1 MESQSPTSTT
11 TSTTSEQDNMP
22 SSQSASVDKT
32 STLSNTD
39 PTLSIPNPTY
49 SPLIQQHVTNAAAII
64 ASNHL
69 TRNMFIVEVFKKCSE
84 IALWEKRTR
93 KTAPELLPEFPK
105 LTGESP
111 HSSHSYSSD
120 VQHITPE
127 GDDVLEQIHKEVFNA
142 QNHKSWFR
150 INNKDNNSVCKLFKQ
165 GICHTTPQLQ
175 GQLIL
180 LLSAPPWV
188 KKHQPLQYP
197 SQLKIPHPMLNV
209 EDPIEELQMNKTIRF
224 HDDE

>member
-1 MESQSPTSTT
+1 MNYYSKTIYSIHDLYPLVSTIQLHQQIMESQPSTSTT

-22 SSQSASVDKT
+22 SSQSTSVDKT
-32 STLSNTD
+32 STTSNTN

-64 ASNHL
+64 ASNCL

-93 KTAPELLPEFPK
+93 KTAPELLPESPK
-105 LTGESP
+105 PTGESP

-127 GDDVLEQIHKEVFNA
+127 GDDVLNRYIKKYSMPRISNPG
-142 QNHKSWFR
+142 S
-150 INNKDNNSVCKLFKQ
+150 INNTV
-165 GICHTTPQLQ
+165 
-175 GQLIL
+175 

-188 KKHQPLQYP
+188 KKHQPLT
-197 SQLKIPHPMLNV
+197 QLKVPHPMLNV
-209 EDPIEELQMNKTIRF
+209 EEPIEELQ
-224 HDDE
+224 